1 LIDTGA
7 SISGIHLPILEQLS
21 IVPTDYI
28 QLQGATGTEDNAPVY
43 PARVSFPALSLSDIP
58 MSFVVGSQLNFQT
71 PSGKNIIMLM
81 GRDLLKHFNLI
92 YNGTFNQIILSY

>member
-1 LIDTGA
+1 
-7 SISGIHLPILEQLS
+7 
-21 IVPTDYI
+21 
-28 QLQGATGTEDNAPVY
+28 
-43 PARVSFPALSLSDIP
+43 